1 MPVCYNKIVFASEGW
16 EKPSLDPSGNAIG
29 FVLFVLLLILS
40 AFFSGSETALFA
52 VNRLRVRHMQEEG
65 NARAKVVL
73 RLLEDPG
80 RVLTTLLMGN
90 NIVNVAASV
99 LATAFLVDHFGPQR
113 GALYTIVLMTALLLI
128 VGEVTP
134 KTFAAKYAD
143 PIALWV
149 AYPIQWLSVTLYPL
163 IRVLSAV
170 SAVLL
175 RPLGGRVDLRSPLV
189 TQEEI
194 RLLVK
199 MGEEQ
204 GVIEEAEREMIHSIF
219 EFGDTVAREIMVPR
233 IDIVCVEDTAPLDE
247 ILRVVLAE
255 GHSRIPVYHERID
268 HIVGVVYVK
277 DLLSHLK
284 AGRHLVPAKELMR
297 PAFFVPEGKRLD
309 ELFREMRRKMI
320 HMAIVVDEYGGTAG
334 VVTIENL
341 LEEIVGPIMDEYDVE
356 EKLVE
361 IVNDRVAFIDGRMNI
376 EEVNELLGL
385 ALPPGEVDTI
395 GGFVYTLLGH
405 VPTQGESVAYDGVEI
420 RVERL
425 EGQRIAKVRI
435 TKRVPTEHVHLG

>member
-1 MPVCYNKIVFASEGW
+1 M
-16 EKPSLDPSGNAIG
+16 DPAGHAFG
-29 FVLFVLLLILS
+29 FVLFGVLMLLS

-52 VNRLRVRHMQEEG
+52 VNRLRMRQMYEEAD
-65 NARAKVVL
+65 NARAGVVL

-99 LATAFLVDHFGPQR
+99 LATAFLVDQFGPQR
-113 GALYTIVLMTALLLI
+113 GALYSIILMTALLLI
-128 VGEVTP
+128 IGEATP

-143 PIALWV
+143 SVALWV
-149 AYPIQWLSVTLYPL
+149 ARPVEWLNVVLYPL

-170 SAVLL
+170 SALL
-175 RPLGGRVDLRSPLV
+175 VRPLGGRVNLRSPLV
-189 TQEEI
+189 TEEEI

-199 MGEEQ
+199 MGEEE
-204 GVIEEAEREMIHSIF
+204 GVIEETERQMIHSIF

-233 IDIVCVEDTAPLDE
+233 IDIVSVEDTASLDE
-247 ILRVVLAE
+247 ILRVILAE
-255 GHSRIPVYHERID
+255 GHTRIPVYHESVD
-268 HIVGVVYVK
+268 HIVGVVHVK

-284 AGRHLVPAKELMR
+284 AGRHTVPAKEVMR
-297 PAFFVPEGKRLD
+297 PPFFVPEGKRLD

-334 VVTIENL
+334 LVTVEDL
-341 LEEIVGPIMDEYDVE
+341 LEEIVGPIHDEYDVE

-361 IVNDRVAFIDGRMNI
+361 IINERVARVDGRMNI
-376 EEVNELLGL
+376 EEVNDLLGL
-385 ALPPGEVDTI
+385 ALPPGEVDTV

-405 VPTQGESVAYDGVEI
+405 VPTQGETVTYDGVEI
-420 RVERL
+420 CVERL

-435 TKRVPTEHVHLG
+435 TKRVPTEHVKQA

>member
-1 MPVCYNKIVFASEGW
+1 MDPAGHVFGV
-16 EKPSLDPSGNAIG
+16 
-29 FVLFVLLLILS
+29 VLFGVLLLFS

-52 VNRLRVRHMQEEG
+52 VNRLRMRQMHEADD
-65 NARAKVVL
+65 ARAGVVL

-99 LATAFLVDHFGPQR
+99 LATAFLVDQFGPQR
-113 GALYTIVLMTALLLI
+113 GALYSIILMTALLLI
-128 VGEVTP
+128 IGEATP

-143 PIALWV
+143 SVALWV
-149 AYPIQWLSVTLYPL
+149 ARPIEWLTVVLYPL

-170 SAVLL
+170 SAVLV
-175 RPLGGRVDLRSPLV
+175 RPLGGRINVRSPLV
-189 TQEEI
+189 TEEEI

-199 MGEEQ
+199 MGEEE
-204 GVIEEAEREMIHSIF
+204 GVIEETERQMIHSIF

-247 ILRVVLAE
+247 ILRVILAE
-255 GHSRIPVYHERID
+255 GHSRIPVYHDSVD
-268 HIVGVVYVK
+268 HIVGVVHVK

-284 AGRHLVPAKELMR
+284 AGRHTVPAKEIMR
-297 PAFFVPEGKRLD
+297 SPFFVPEGKRLD
-309 ELFREMRRKMI
+309 ALFRELRRKMI

-334 VVTIENL
+334 LVTIEDL
-341 LEEIVGPIMDEYDVE
+341 LEEIVGPIHDEYDVE

-361 IVNDRVAFIDGRMNI
+361 IVNERVARVDGRMNI
-376 EEVNELLGL
+376 EEVNDLLGL
-385 ALPPGEVDTI
+385 ALPPGEVDTL

-405 VPTQGESVAYDGVEI
+405 VPTQGETVPYDGLEI
-420 RVERL
+420 CVERL

-435 TKRVPTEHVHLG
+435 TKRVPTEHVQQA

>member
-1 MPVCYNKIVFASEGW
+1 M
-16 EKPSLDPSGNAIG
+16 DPAGHAFG
-29 FVLFVLLLILS
+29 FVLFGVLMLLS
-40 AFFSGSETALFA
+40 AFFSGSETALFS
-52 VNRLRVRHMQEEG
+52 VNRLRMRQMYEEAD
-65 NARAKVVL
+65 NARAGVVL

-99 LATAFLVDHFGPQR
+99 LATAFLVDQFGPQR
-113 GALYTIVLMTALLLI
+113 GALYSIILMTALLLI
-128 VGEVTP
+128 IGEATP

-143 PIALWV
+143 SVAIWV
-149 AYPIQWLSVTLYPL
+149 ARPIEWLNVVLYPL

-170 SAVLL
+170 SALL
-175 RPLGGRVDLRSPLV
+175 VRPLGGRVNLRSPLV
-189 TQEEI
+189 TEEEI

-199 MGEEQ
+199 MGEEE
-204 GVIEEAEREMIHSIF
+204 GVIEETERQMIHSIF

-233 IDIVCVEDTAPLDE
+233 IDIVSVEDTAPLDE
-247 ILRVVLAE
+247 ILRVILAE
-255 GHSRIPVYHERID
+255 GHSRIPVYHESVD
-268 HIVGVVYVK
+268 HIVGVVHVK

-284 AGRHLVPAKELMR
+284 AGRHTVPAKEIMR
-297 PAFFVPEGKRLD
+297 PPFFVPEGKRLD

-334 VVTIENL
+334 LVTVEDL
-341 LEEIVGPIMDEYDVE
+341 LEEIVGPIHDEYDVE

-361 IVNDRVAFIDGRMNI
+361 IINERVARVDGRMNI
-376 EEVNELLGL
+376 EEVNDLLGL
-385 ALPPGEVDTI
+385 ALPPGEVDTV

-405 VPTQGESVAYDGVEI
+405 VPTQGETVTYDGVEI
-420 RVERL
+420 CVERL

-435 TKRVPTEHVHLG
+435 TKRVPTEHVPQA

>member
-1 MPVCYNKIVFASEGW
+1 M
-16 EKPSLDPSGNAIG
+16 DPAGHAFG
-29 FVLFVLLLILS
+29 FVLFGVLMLLS

-52 VNRLRVRHMQEEG
+52 VNRLRMRQMHEADD
-65 NARAKVVL
+65 ARAGVVL

-90 NIVNVAASV
+90 SIVNVSASV
-99 LATAFLVDHFGPQR
+99 LATAFLVDQFGPQR
-113 GALYTIVLMTALLLI
+113 GALYSIILMTALLLI
-128 VGEVTP
+128 IGEATP

-143 PIALWV
+143 SVARWV
-149 AYPIQWLSVTLYPL
+149 ARPVEWLTVALYPL

-170 SAVLL
+170 SAVLV
-175 RPLGGRVDLRSPLV
+175 RPLGGRVNLRSPLV
-189 TQEEI
+189 TEEEI

-199 MGEEQ
+199 MGEEE
-204 GVIEEAEREMIHSIF
+204 GVIEETERQMIHSIF

-247 ILRVVLAE
+247 ILRVILAE
-255 GHSRIPVYHERID
+255 GHSRIPVYHESVD
-268 HIVGVVYVK
+268 HIVGVVHVK

-284 AGRHLVPAKELMR
+284 AGRHTVPANEIMR
-297 PAFFVPEGKRLD
+297 PPFFVPEGKRLD

-334 VVTIENL
+334 LVTVEDL
-341 LEEIVGPIMDEYDVE
+341 LEEIVGPIHDEYDVE

-361 IVNDRVAFIDGRMNI
+361 IINERVARVDGRMNI
-376 EEVNELLGL
+376 EEVNDLLGL
-385 ALPPGEVDTI
+385 ALPPGEVDTV
-395 GGFVYTLLGH
+395 GGFVYTVLGH
-405 VPTQGESVAYDGVEI
+405 VPTQGETVTYDGVEI
-420 RVERL
+420 CVERL

-435 TKRVPTEHVHLG
+435 TKRVPTEHVQQA